1 MPELLVEL
9 FSEEIPARMQA
20 RAAEELARLV
30 SAALASLSPS
40 DVRAFHG
47 PRRLALVAEVAAATP
62 EERTVERGPRADA
75 PEAARAGFLRK
86 HAASPD
92 ALREEGGYLV
102 LDRTVPSIPAAA
114 VVARELPPLLRR
126 FPWPKS
132 MRWSSR
138 SAFTWVRPLRRILCV
153 LDGAVVPFSLAEGE
167 DDGHGLRAGN
177 ETEGHRFLAPGAF
190 AVGSFADYRA
200 ELAARQVILDPTERE
215 ALIRRDAARLAE
227 AEGFSVVEDPGLIS
241 EISGLTEWPVALI
254 GRIDET
260 FMDLPP
266 EVLRTSMRVNQRYL
280 ALRRPDGSAAPR
292 FIVVANLAAADGGA
306 AILAGNERVLR
317 ARLAD
322 ARFFWNEDLKR
333 PLETLLPKLAEVTF
347 HAMLGSQRDRV
358 DRLVRLCG
366 EIAPLVGADR
376 TKAERAAL
384 LCKAD
389 LVSGMVGEFPDL
401 QGVMG
406 RYYALAHGEDAE
418 VANAIRDHYAPRGA
432 EDEVPGE
439 PVAIT
444 LALADRIDQ
453 LASFFGIGE
462 RPTGSGDPYALRRAA
477 LGIVRI
483 LRDNRV
489 RLDLSRFVSPD
500 VRDFIA
506 ERLRVQLRA
515 EGKRHDIVAAVLG
528 RGVDGDLVRVLS
540 LAEALEAFLATE
552 DGANLRTAHARAV
565 NILRIEERKD
575 GCRYD
580 DPHEASLLAAE
591 EEQALA
597 ASLDAL
603 EPVLA
608 RELAEEQFTEAMA
621 TLAALRGPLDAFFER
636 VTVNDRDPA
645 LRTNRLRLLSR
656 VRRAMA
662 RVADFSKLEG

>member
-1 MPELLVEL
+1 MPELLLEL

-20 RAAEELARLV
+20 RAAEDLARLV
-30 SAALASLSPS
+30 SAALAFLAPS
-40 DVRAFHG
+40 DVRTFHG
-47 PRRLALVAEVAAATP
+47 PRRLTLVAEVAAATP
-62 EERTVERGPRADA
+62 EQRTVERGPRAGA
-75 PEAARAGFLRK
+75 PEAALAGFLRK
-86 HAASPD
+86 HGATREAV
-92 ALREEGGYLV
+92 REEGGYLV
-102 LDRTVPSIPAAA
+102 LDRIVPSVPAAE
-114 VVARELPPLLRR
+114 VVARELPPVLRR

-132 MRWSSR
+132 MRWSGS
-138 SAFTWVRPLRRILCV
+138 SSFAWVRPLRRILCL
-153 LDGAVVPFSLAEGE
+153 LDGTVVPFALAEGD

-190 AVGSFADYRA
+190 AVGGFADYRA
-200 ELAARQVILDPTERE
+200 ELAARHVVLDAAERE

-227 AEGFSVVEDPGLIS
+227 AEGLSVVEDPALVA
-241 EISGLTEWPVALI
+241 EIAGLTEWPVALI
-254 GRIDET
+254 GRIDEA
-260 FMDLPP
+260 FMDLPQ

-280 ALRRPDGSAAPR
+280 SLRRPDGSAAPR
-292 FIVVANLAAADGGA
+292 FIVIANIAAADGGA
-306 AILAGNERVLR
+306 AIVAGNERVLR

-333 PLETLLPKLAEVTF
+333 PLETLLPKLAAVTF
-347 HAMLGSQRDRV
+347 HAKLGSQRDRV
-358 DRLVRLCG
+358 DRLVRLAG

-376 TKAERAAL
+376 AKAERAAL

-389 LVSGMVGEFPDL
+389 LVSGMVGEFPEL

-406 RYYALAHGEDAE
+406 RYYALAHGEDGE

-432 EDEVPGE
+432 DDDVPAE
-439 PVAIT
+439 PVALA
-444 LALADRIDQ
+444 LALADRLDQ
-453 LASFFGIGE
+453 LAGFFAIGE
-462 RPTGSGDPYALRRAA
+462 KPTGSGDPFALRRAA

-483 LRDNRV
+483 VRDNRV
-489 RLDLSRFVSPD
+489 RLDLGSFVSAE
-500 VRDFIA
+500 VLDFIA

-540 LAEALEAFLATE
+540 LAEALETFLASE

-575 GCRYD
+575 GRSHD
-580 DPHEASLLAAE
+580 DAPDAALFAAA

-597 ASLDAL
+597 AALDAV
-603 EPVLA
+603 EPTLA
-608 RELAEEQFTEAMA
+608 RELAEERFAEAMA
-621 TLAALRGPLDAFFER
+621 TLAALRAPLDAFFDR
-636 VTVNDRDPA
+636 VTVNDPDSA
-645 LRTNRLRLLSR
+645 LRANRLRLLSR